1 MKNCKDSFYSCKHE
15 KSAMKDKSRWPEARE
30 TDHRNSIYVQPHQEP
45 SSIQL

>member
-15 KSAMKDKSRWPEARE
+15 KSAMTDKIRWPEAKE
-30 TDHRNSIYVQPHQEP
+30 TDHRNSTYMQPTQEL